1 MHNNIVLLDSNF
13 LLVPIQFKIDIYEEI
28 RNLLGNPRFII
39 LAEIFNELHLKLHR
53 ERRHKF
59 KLELKASM
67 ELLEQKKREIPE
79 FFIEYAGRNTANIPV
94 DDFLIEVSNELSR
107 KMKTI
112 YIATNDKQ
120 LRKKAGKNGIKT
132 IFMRKKQFLTVSDI

>member
-1 MHNNIVLLDSNF
+1 MQTNTVLLDSNF

-28 RNLLGNPRFII
+28 RDLLGNPRFII
-39 LAEIFNELHLKLHR
+39 LTEIFDELYLKLHR

-59 KLELKASM
+59 KMELKTSL

-79 FFIEYAGRNTANIPV
+79 LFIEYDGRNTANIPV
-94 DDFLIEVSNELSR
+94 DDYLIEVSKELSK
-107 KMKTI
+107 KMETI

-132 IFMRKKQFLTVSDI
+132 IFMRKKQFLTI